1 MAKLINE
8 KTTVDDRRHSGIADA
23 GRAVV
28 NMAIATLHASLYR
41 VCSEEAVKLN
51 IEVPSYSWFL
61 LHF

>member
-1 MAKLINE
+1 MTKLINE
-8 KTTVDDRRHSGIADA
+8 KTAVDDRRHSGTADA

-28 NMAIATLHASLYR
+28 NMAIAMLHASSYR

-51 IEVPSYSWFL
+51 IEAPSYSWFL